1 MKKLTALLLALV
13 MVFALAACGTETVT
27 VTATPAPTTEPTA
40 EPSSEPSAEPS
51 SEPSAEP
58 SDAPAAGPSTAPT
71 EAPESGAVGEPSGE
85 GGNTLVV
92 YFSATD
98 HTEAIAGYIADITDA
113 DVFVIEPAQPYT
125 SDDLNWT
132 DESSRVVQE
141 YEDESLR
148 NIELVSTSVPNWDS
162 YDTVFIGYPIWWG
175 IAAWPVSSFVA
186 ANDFSGKTVIPFCTS
201 SSSGLGDSGTL
212 LAQAAGTGNWLEGM
226 RFCSSA
232 SESDVSEWIA
242 SLGL

>member
-1 MKKLTALLLALV
+1 MKKLTALLLTLV

-71 EAPESGAVGEPSGE
+71 EAPESGAAGEPSGE

-92 YFSATD
+92 YFSATG
-98 HTEAIAGYIADITDA
+98 HTEAIAGYIADITRRGRVCDRA
-113 DVFVIEPAQPYT
+113 RAAVYERRPQ
-125 SDDLNWT
+125 LT

-162 YDTVFIGYPIWWG
+162 YDTVFIGYPIWW
-175 IAAWPVSSFVA
+175 A
-186 ANDFSGKTVIPFCTS
+186 
-201 SSSGLGDSGTL
+201 
-212 LAQAAGTGNWLEGM
+212 
-226 RFCSSA
+226 
-232 SESDVSEWIA
+232 
-242 SLGL
+242 

>member
-1 MKKLTALLLALV
+1 MKKFTALLLALA
-13 MVFALAACGTETVT
+13 MTFALAACGTETVT
-27 VTATPAPTTEPTA
+27 VTGTPAPTAEPTA
-40 EPSSEPSAEPS
+40 
-51 SEPSAEP
+51 EPSAEP
-58 SDAPAAGPSTAPT
+58 SD
-71 EAPESGAVGEPSGE
+71 EPSEVPDGE

-92 YFSATD
+92 YFSATG
-98 HTEAIAGYIADITDA
+98 HTETVAGYIADATGA

-148 NIELVSTSVPNWDS
+148 DVELVSTDVPDWDS

-175 IAAWPVSSFVA
+175 IAAWPVSSFVS

-201 SSSGLGDSGTL
+201 SSSGLGQSGTL
-212 LAQAAGTGNWLEGM
+212 LAEAAGTGTWLEGM
-226 RFCSSA
+226 RFGSG
-232 SESDVSEWIA
+232 VSEGDVAEWVGG
-242 SLGL
+242 LGL